1 MSDIIDNPLGYIAS
15 GPTVLQRLDTNH
27 ILSIIS
33 KYENQLSKVS
43 PDLLEK
49 LVQSQGNI
57 TQQSTQIDVN
67 NVLVGSI
74 EVAVQSAADTARQ
87 LGYDTHVWSADV
99 HGEATAI
106 ADMYADICKILVRT
120 IQSNARNF
128 SEDIEQMRGLIMPL
142 TSPLSFSKLQATI
155 THISSSKL
163 CLISGGEPTVTVR
176 GNGRGGRNQELALA
190 FAKAVHE
197 LPTGKI
203 MFTSVGT
210 DGQDGPTDAAGAI
223 VDDQT
228 WGVALD
234 QGLNPQAALENNDS
248 YGLLSNLGNGENLV
262 KIGLTGTNVMDIH
275 ILLIEM

>member
-15 GPTVLQRLDTNH
+15 GPTVPQRLDTNH

-49 LVQSQGNI
+49 LVQSQGKI
-57 TQQSTQIDVN
+57 TQQSTLN

-87 LGYDTHVWSADV
+87 LSYDTHVWSTDV

-106 ADMYADICKILVRT
+106 ADVYADICKILVKT

-128 SEDIEQMRGLIMPL
+128 SEDIEQMRGLVTPL

-176 GNGRGGRNQELALA
+176 GNG
-190 FAKAVHE
+190 
-197 LPTGKI
+197 
-203 MFTSVGT
+203 
-210 DGQDGPTDAAGAI
+210 
-223 VDDQT
+223 
-228 WGVALD
+228 
-234 QGLNPQAALENNDS
+234 
-248 YGLLSNLGNGENLV
+248 
-262 KIGLTGTNVMDIH
+262 
-275 ILLIEM
+275 